1 MEKNVDLKRQ
11 IKELERELYD
21 SILFKDELWLYHP
34 KNPNYINVISVFKKL
49 EDEIELIERKINDLT
64 FKLNALN

>member
-1 MEKNVDLKRQ
+1 MGENENLKKQ

-34 KNPNYINVISVFKKL
+34 NNPNYINVISVFKKL
-49 EDEIELIERKINDLT
+49 ENEIELIERKINDLT
-64 FKLNALN
+64 FRLNALN

>member
-1 MEKNVDLKRQ
+1 MGENENLKKQ

-34 KNPNYINVISVFKKL
+34 NNPNYINVISVFKKL
-49 EDEIELIERKINDLT
+49 EDEITLIERKINDLT
-64 FKLNALN
+64 FRLNALN

>member
-1 MEKNVDLKRQ
+1 MGENENLKKQ

-34 KNPNYINVISVFKKL
+34 NNPNYINVISVFKKL
-49 EDEIELIERKINDLT
+49 ENEITLIERKINDLT
-64 FKLNALN
+64 FRLNALN